1 MSEPTLQDRFHLIGI
16 GGAGMSVVAEL
27 LASRG
32 ATVEGSDREESAVL
46 EHLRSVGV
54 RAFVGHEA
62 SHVDPSSVVV
72 VSTAIRE
79 DNPELAVA
87 RERGQRVIHRSQAL
101 ALAASGMRFVG
112 VAGAHG
118 KTTTSGMLAIA
129 LSACGLDPSVAV
141 GGVLPQL
148 GTGAHLGGGDVFV
161 AEADESDGSFLNYTP
176 AIEIV
181 TNVEPDH
188 LDRYHSREEFE
199 EIFVEFARR
208 MVPGGLLVTCA
219 EDEGAVRLAKSARAE
234 GLRVVTYGRADHSL
248 CTPDVVIADVRVEAH
263 GAGASLTWGE
273 RSASLALSVPGEHN
287 VLNAAAA
294 WVAGIE
300 CGLEP
305 QAIADGLGEFTGA
318 ARRFEARGQVG
329 SRRLF
334 DDYAHH
340 PTEVEAAIREAHVV
354 AGEGDVT
361 VVFQPHLYSR
371 TRIFAERFAQA
382 LSGADH
388 VVLTG
393 IYGAR
398 EDPEPGVDSTL
409 ISSRI
414 EGASYVEDMHEAAR
428 LAASLTPEGGV
439 CLTMGAGSITHCA
452 SDVLDEWKRMEA

>member
-32 ATVEGSDREESAVL
+32 ATVVGSDREESAVL
-46 EHLRSVGV
+46 DHLRSVGV
-54 RAFVGHEA
+54 RVFVGHDA
-62 SHVDPSSVVV
+62 SHVDPNAVVV

-79 DNPELAVA
+79 ENPELAVA
-87 RERGQRVIHRSQAL
+87 RERGQLVIHRSQAL
-101 ALAASGMRFVG
+101 ALAASGMRFIG

-118 KTTTSGMLAIA
+118 KTTTSGMLAIG

-161 AEADESDGSFLNYTP
+161 AEADESDGSFLNYSP

-188 LDRYHSREEFE
+188 LDRYHSRQEFE

-208 MVPGGLLVTCA
+208 LVPGGLLVTCA
-219 EDEGAVRLAKSARAE
+219 EDEGAVRLADAARAE
-234 GLRVVTYGRADHSL
+234 GLRVVTYGRADRSL
-248 CTPDVVIADVRVEAH
+248 RDPDVVISDVHVEAH
-263 GAGASLTWGE
+263 GAGATLT
-273 RSASLALSVPGEHN
+273 LSVPGEHN

-329 SRRLF
+329 TRRLF

-354 AGEGDVT
+354 AGDGDVT

-388 VVLTG
+388 VVLAG

-398 EDPEPGVDSTL
+398 EDPEPGVDSSL

-439 CLTMGAGSITHCA
+439 CVTMGAGSITRCA